1 MEETSLKILVK
12 NEGHC
17 SIFCKIIH
25 AKSKH
30 NFVLNR
36 GQEKR
41 LKIGLTTDLLS
52 QPEDLTIFYGPE
64 IARQIFKSTGEGAE
78 SSFLRGEDFKGY
90 FDGEQPY
97 KNESNDISHFFRYF
111 YTFENFFFPILH
123 NFLILPKFDNL
134 ETFLIFFRQKLKLHI
149 LSVCK
154 AFNSMNFVLF
164 SIFFTFLCCV
174 IFFNC
179 LFC

>member
-1 MEETSLKILVK
+1 MKLFFFSFSVCNEQPLTKPVLFVEEASLKILVK

-111 YTFENFFFPILH
+111 STFFCS
-123 NFLILPKFDNL
+123 
-134 ETFLIFFRQKLKLHI
+134 I
-149 LSVCK
+149 LS
-154 AFNSMNFVLF
+154 
-164 SIFFTFLCCV
+164 IF
-174 IFFNC
+174 
-179 LFC
+179 

>member
-111 YTFENFFFPILH
+111 STFFFS
-123 NFLILPKFDNL
+123 
-134 ETFLIFFRQKLKLHI
+134 I
-149 LSVCK
+149 LS
-154 AFNSMNFVLF
+154 
-164 SIFFTFLCCV
+164 IF
-174 IFFNC
+174 
-179 LFC
+179 